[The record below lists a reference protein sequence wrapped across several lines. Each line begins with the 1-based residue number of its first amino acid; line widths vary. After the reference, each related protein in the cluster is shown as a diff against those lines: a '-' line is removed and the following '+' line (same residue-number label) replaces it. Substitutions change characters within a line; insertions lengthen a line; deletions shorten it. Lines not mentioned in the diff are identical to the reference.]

1 MARFGNILL
10 VYFVIGAVMW
20 GGGAIVWS
28 ETGLNTLIIEN
39 PQTGEV
45 NEQTSG
51 QLEDAG
57 GPIRE
62 AAKTFGGPVL
72 AIWNIVVQFI
82 GFLFWPI
89 VTLQSTGA
97 PPRLTVL
104 LGGSVSI
111 VFLGSILRL
120 IRNSA

>member
-20 GGGAIVWS
+20 GGGAIIWS
-28 ETGLNTLIIEN
+28 ETGLNTLIVED

-45 NEQTSG
+45 NENTSS

-62 AAKTFGGPVL
+62 AAQAFGGPVL
-72 AIWNIVVQFI
+72 AIWNIVVQFV
-82 GFLFWPI
+82 GYLFWPI
-89 VTLQSTGA
+89 ATLQSVGA
-97 PPRLTVL
+97 PPRLVVL
-104 LGGSVSI
+104 LGGAPSVA
-111 VFLGSILRL
+111 FLGAVVRL

>member
-10 VYFVIGAVMW
+10 VYFVIGAMMW

-28 ETGLNTLIIEN
+28 ETGLNTLIVED
-39 PQTGEV
+39 PQAGSV
-45 NEQTSG
+45 NENTSN

-62 AAKTFGGPVL
+62 AAQAFGGPVL
-72 AIWNIVVQFI
+72 AIWNIVVQFV
-82 GFLFWPI
+82 GYLFWPI
-89 VTLQSTGA
+89 ATLQSVGA
-97 PPRLTVL
+97 PPRLVVL
-104 LGGSVSI
+104 LGGTPSI
-111 VFLGSILRL
+111 AFLGAVVRL